1 MNDLKT
7 LINEEYKDI
16 TFDMKASYII
26 SLYEKERRKKAGV
39 FVTTAVCLFMIM
51 TVFIR
56 MNPKTVKTLMNST
69 GKFFSNLVS
78 NNTDKLS
85 VSETTSP
92 PQPNTS
98 DNLINQ
104 IATST
109 APDDKREYKKPN
121 KSIIR
126 PVAVKPTGVM
136 EETRVDLQKNRQ
148 KRSLSQLKVLL
159 RPRLNQNRQKLQF
172 RLLLPKRRRN
182 RQRILTPLKLNT
194 RLFQVMKSA

>member
-39 FVTTAVCLFMIM
+39 FVTTAVCLLMIM

-56 MNPKTVKTLMNST
+56 MNPKTVETLMNST

-78 NNTDKLS
+78 NNADKLS

-92 PQPNTS
+92 PQPS
-98 DNLINQ
+98 
-104 IATST
+104 
-109 APDDKREYKKPN
+109 YC
-121 KSIIR
+121 
-126 PVAVKPTGVM
+126 
-136 EETRVDLQKNRQ
+136 
-148 KRSLSQLKVLL
+148 
-159 RPRLNQNRQKLQF
+159 
-172 RLLLPKRRRN
+172 
-182 RQRILTPLKLNT
+182 
-194 RLFQVMKSA
+194 